1 MTVLSPARRACY
13 SPIPAWTRGEVV
25 RFLVYGIPTGGYL
38 MAVLSNDLKATFA
51 QGDDENLEG
60 LKGLMTWLHSFAP
73 AIAKGSEKAYIAWL
87 GREDKI
93 GLLESAM
100 GLKEGLEI
108 FAALGDAEAR
118 KAIET
123 IWGVRIE
130 E

>member
-1 MTVLSPARRACY
+1 MILSEVRRACY
-13 SPIPAWTRGEVV
+13 SPIPAWTRGELV

-51 QGDDENLEG
+51 QGDDESLEG

-73 AIAKGSEKAYIAWL
+73 AVAKGSKESYRAWL
-87 GREDKI
+87 AQEGKI
-93 GLLESAM
+93 DLLESAM

-108 FAALGDAEAR
+108 FAALGDDEAR

-123 IWGVRIE
+123 IWGVRLE
-130 E
+130 G